1 MSIGAD
7 AVDLPRVV
15 AEIRAVFEI
24 YERALLTNDIEA
36 LNNFF
41 FAAPSTVRF
50 GIAEH
55 AFGIDSV
62 RTQRSGL
69 PRTNPER
76 RLMNTVINSIGA
88 DVAIVST
95 EFTAPDTTKVG
106 RQTQAWVRFAT
117 GWKIVAAHVSQID
130 PPFASNRDS
139 VA

>member
-7 AVDLPRVV
+7 EVDLPPVV
-15 AEIRAVFEI
+15 AEIRTVFER
-24 YERALLTNDIEA
+24 YERALLANDIEA

-55 AFGIDSV
+55 AFGIESV
-62 RTQRSGL
+62 RAQRAGL
-69 PRTNPER
+69 PPTHPER

-88 DVAIVST
+88 DVAVVST
-95 EFTAPDTTKVG
+95 QFTAPDTSKLG
-106 RQTQAWVRFAT
+106 RQTQTWVRFAA

-130 PPFASNRDS
+130 P
-139 VA
+139 